1 MVLHKNMFEA
11 RLFDLYP
18 RGGLMV
24 HVLSSDSSPGDIL
37 SLPSAREGKA
47 RHGSKKN
54 MSSRFIF
61 LAVAVLL
68 SPLLLAQGTPQVT
81 GVDPSSGKVNDNV
94 TVTGENLGKSSV
106 SAVFLSDD
114 KSDYKATIVEQSDEK
129 IVMKVPQ
136 VKSGDYNIS
145 IQVGTNIFI
154 KPVRFTVQE

>member
-1 MVLHKNMFEA
+1 
-11 RLFDLYP
+11 
-18 RGGLMV
+18 MV
-24 HVLSSDSSPGDIL
+24 HALSSDSGPGNIL
-37 SLPSAREGKA
+37 SLPSARKGKA

-94 TVTGENLGKSSV
+94 TITGENLGKSSV
-106 SAVFLSDD
+106 SAMFLSDD
-114 KSDYKATIVEQSDEK
+114 KSDYKATIVEQTDEK

-154 KPVRFTVQE
+154 KPLRFKVQE